1 MKIGRVISVIMI
13 IFLLGIVS
21 FLIKP
26 ALLGYNILNQ
36 FKGLGLSPLEFIKGL
51 DLVKQK
57 LLIAEIKL
65 DICVS
70 ENKDLLLDIT
80 SEKNASFK
88 CLQEQN
94 SLNAKLNQ
102 AKSEYEFNISI
113 IKKDYEQ
120 RGIEIEI
127 ELSQNEFLL
136 NKTISDHNAL
146 AENSANNICCKL
158 RVDDKRIDSYV
169 LLNNMVVCMPEE
181 ENKINCS

>member
-1 MKIGRVISVIMI
+1 MLFGLVMILLLLVII
-13 IFLLGIVS
+13 S

-57 LLIAEIKL
+57 LVIAETKL
-65 DICVS
+65 DIYAS
-70 ENKDLLLDIT
+70 ENKDLLFDIT

-88 CLQEQN
+88 CLQEKN
-94 SLNAKLNQ
+94 SLEAKFNQ
-102 AKSEYEFNISI
+102 AKSEYEFNLSM

-120 RGIEIEI
+120 RKTEIELK
-127 ELSQNEFLL
+127 LSQNEFLL
-136 NKTISDHNAL
+136 NKTISDYDAF

-169 LLNNMVVCMPEE
+169 LLNNMIICVSGEK
-181 ENKINCS
+181 NKINCS

>member
-36 FKGLGLSPLEFIKGL
+36 FKGLGLSSSEFIKGL
-51 DLVKQK
+51 DLFKQK
-57 LLIAEIKL
+57 LLIAETKL
-65 DICVS
+65 DICIS
-70 ENKDLLLDIT
+70 ENKDLLLGIT

-88 CLQEQN
+88 CLQEKN
-94 SLNAKLNQ
+94 SLEAKLNQ

-136 NKTISDHNAL
+136 NKTIGDYNAL
-146 AENSANNICCKL
+146 AEFSANNICCKL

-169 LLNNMVVCMPEE
+169 LLNNMIVCMPGE

>member
-1 MKIGRVISVIMI
+1 MKIGRVIGVIII
-13 IFLLGIVS
+13 IFLLGAVL
-21 FLIKP
+21 FLFKP

-57 LLIAEIKL
+57 LLIAETKG
-65 DICVS
+65 DICAS
-70 ENKDLLLDIT
+70 ENRDLLSDIT

-88 CLQEQN
+88 CLLEKN
-94 SLNAKLNQ
+94 SLEAKLNQ
-102 AKSEYEFNISI
+102 ARGEYDFNLSI

-120 RGIEIEI
+120 RKTEIEL

-136 NKTISDHNAL
+136 NKTISDYNNL
-146 AENSANNICCKL
+146 GENSANNMCCKL

-169 LLNNMVVCMPEE
+169 LLNNMIICVSGE